1 MGEAKR
7 RINLAEGGV
16 IPKNPKKMPAV
27 IDKDLPMVQVIPNQ
41 TSGDDLLL
49 RRITLGEV
57 FTMSD
62 GTKYIFDRYR
72 TVHRLHDRESGRKK

>member
-7 RINLAEGGV
+7 RFESWQEIEGV
-16 IPKNPKKMPAV
+16 DMPKPAGPGGQ
-27 IDKDLPMVQVIPNQ
+27 IIPNQ
-41 TSGDDLLL
+41 TSRDDLLL

-72 TVHRLHDRESGRKK
+72 TVHRLHDRESGRKE